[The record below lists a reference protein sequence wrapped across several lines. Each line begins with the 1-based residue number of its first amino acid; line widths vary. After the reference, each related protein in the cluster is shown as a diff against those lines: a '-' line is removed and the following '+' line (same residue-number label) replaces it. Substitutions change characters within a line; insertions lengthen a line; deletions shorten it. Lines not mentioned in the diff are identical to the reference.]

1 MIGQVCARIV
11 EFFLRKRFVF
21 WAVFLLVTAILVFGV
36 SKLRI
41 NQDLYAIFPQGK
53 EFKKFNSIVQKN
65 KLNKQVVFS
74 IRSQEDEE
82 QTLEKLEELQAD
94 LQKRFSKELSGIE
107 IVKTVDEGALIAF
120 LQKSSLRSLE
130 PEDFQRIE
138 GKLQPDSIKKSL
150 KRTSDM
156 LSGPNAFFISRLAA
170 NDPLGLFYGR
180 LKELNPSADSGNY
193 VVKDGVVYS
202 RDEQYAFFFGTIEL
216 NQKDTKKLE
225 AFAKRLENFKQ
236 EKAKQKDLGFDYFG
250 TFQVAVENAKQVKF
264 DAFLTS
270 MFSISAILLLLILYY
285 RSILAPLYFLL
296 PGFFGIL
303 SGAGLVGYLHPDI
316 SAISLATSSV
326 LLGIVLDYSF
336 HFFTHLKHLGS
347 VVKTVKE
354 ISSPMMLGSFTTIV
368 ALSALLFTN
377 SVVLQNFGLI
387 ALTTLSGSVLFTL
400 LFLPVLVQFFK
411 IKVSEK
417 EVNYKFSFKLKKSFV
432 RISFLLIALV
442 SMVFLYKSSEM
453 EFDSDMNN
461 LSFHTE
467 ELKQKEKFYT
477 GINPNTDKKLFVFS
491 SANSMEKARTAND
504 AVYNEFVST
513 RAQFGISELVS
524 LSPYLPSNTTLKK
537 SDENWTGFWKKH
549 PQVKQ
554 QIVEFAPE
562 YGLNGEGFQPFFK
575 LIEKPEF
582 DKEEGQRLVTDIGL
596 NKFVSEDAGHYSY
609 VTSITVKKNKQEAVK
624 EKLAEI
630 DGVFVLDI
638 SEMAKS
644 MLSVVKQDFD
654 YLFLFSSMLVFFSIL
669 VVYGRIELTLF
680 AFFPMV
686 LAWVWILGLA
696 SMLDIPFNF
705 INIIVATFIFGLGDD
720 FSIFTTDGLIQ
731 QAKTGVNSIKS
742 TQSGIILSGIA
753 TIIGTGALIFAKHP
767 AIHSI
772 AAISVIGIGSVML
785 ITLYVQPSVYRFF
798 VLNRK
803 EKGLG
808 PITFFYFIYSMLLFL
823 YFFTGS
829 LILNILLL
837 FILIPTPM
845 KRIHKQAILNYAISK
860 LVKSTL
866 YAGFHIKKKIVDKEK
881 LDYKNPSII
890 IANHTSFLDIL
901 AVLMLHPKTVIM
913 VKKWVYNSPIFA
925 PFIRYGGYLF
935 AEEGAEG
942 NLDEIKKRVGEGYS
956 LVIFPE
962 GTRSK
967 DGEIKRF
974 HKGAF
979 YISKELN
986 LPVQP
991 LLILG
996 NHEVNPKNDLI
1007 INQGHIIIK
1016 PLDRLYPSE
1025 EESYSEFS
1033 KRAVRIM
1040 RKEMQELRKE
1050 YATTAFY
1057 TRKIMENYLLKGPVL
1072 EWYVRVKW
1080 GMERKNFDFYNRL
1093 IDNRKRI
1100 VDVGCGYGYLSVFL
1114 NYFDPTREIVGMDYD
1129 EDKVI
1134 VADNCIKKS
1143 ANLRFEAADIREW
1156 DLPESD
1162 VYFFNDVIHYLRPEE
1177 QIHLLHR
1184 VNEKI
1189 SENGIIVIRDGIVE
1203 LQDRLKNTKLTEVLS
1218 TKWFKFNKTTNDLS
1232 FLSAKAIERFA
1243 AENGFGFELIE
1254 HSSKT
1259 SNVLMILKRK

>member
-1 MIGQVCARIV
+1 MIGQFCARMV
-11 EFFLRKRFVF
+11 EFFLRKRFIF
-21 WAVFLLVTAILVFGV
+21 WSVFLLVVATLVVGL
-36 SKLRI
+36 SKLRV

-74 IRSQEDEE
+74 VKSQEDEME
-82 QTLEKLEELQAD
+82 TLEKLEELQAE
-94 LQKRFSKELSGIE
+94 LQKRFKGELSDLE
-107 IVKTVDEGALIAF
+107 IVKSVDEGALIGF
-120 LQKSSLRSLE
+120 LQKSAVRNLTE
-130 PEDFQRIE
+130 ADFRNMDS
-138 GKLQPDSIKKSL
+138 KLAPDSIRKAL
-150 KRTSDM
+150 KRTSGM
-156 LSGPNAFFISRLAA
+156 LKGPNAFFVSRLAA
-170 NDPLGLFYGR
+170 NDPLGLFYGN
-180 LKELNPSADSGNY
+180 LKALNPSADSGNY

-225 AFAKRLENFKQ
+225 SFANRLEDFKQ
-236 EKAKQKDLGFDYFG
+236 EKAQEQKLGFDYFG

-270 MFSISAILLLLILYY
+270 MLSISAILLLLILYY
-285 RSILAPLYFLL
+285 RSVLAPLYFLL

-316 SAISLATSSV
+316 SAISFATSSV

-336 HFFTHLKHLGS
+336 HFFTHLKHVGS
-347 VVKTVKE
+347 VVKTVKD

-387 ALTTLSGSVLFTL
+387 ALCTLSGSVLFTL
-400 LFLPVLVQFFK
+400 LFLPVIVQSLRIN
-411 IKVSEK
+411 IKEK
-417 EVNYKFSFKLKKSFV
+417 NTYKFSFKLRKSFV
-432 RISFLLIALV
+432 RVSFLLIALV
-442 SMVFLYKSSEM
+442 SMVFLYKSSNVG
-453 EFDSDMNN
+453 FDSDMNN

-467 ELKQKEKFYT
+467 ELKRKEKFYT

-491 SANSMEKARTAND
+491 SAGTMEKARISND
-504 AVYNEFVST
+504 AVYNTFVSSKES
-513 RAQFGISELVS
+513 FGISEFVS
-524 LSPYLPSNTTLKK
+524 LSPYLPSNTTLKQ
-537 SDENWTGFWKKH
+537 SDENWISFWKKH
-549 PQVKQ
+549 PGVKQ
-554 QIVEFAPE
+554 QIIDFSPE
-562 YGLNGEGFQPFFK
+562 YGLNGEGFKPFFS
-575 LIEKPEF
+575 LMEKPVF
-582 DKEEGQRLVTDIGL
+582 DREEGVSLVEQIGL

-624 EKLAEI
+624 EKLAAI
-630 DGVFVLDI
+630 DHVFVLDI

-669 VVYGRIELTLF
+669 VIYGRIELTLF

-686 LAWVWILGLA
+686 LAWIWILGLA
-696 SMLDIPFNF
+696 SIFDIPFNF

-720 FSIFTTDGLIQ
+720 YSIFTTDGLIQ
-731 QAKTGVNSIKS
+731 QARTGVNSIKS
-742 TQSGIILSGIA
+742 TQSGIVLSGIA
-753 TIIGTGALIFAKHP
+753 TIIGTGVLIFARHP

-772 AAISVIGIGSVML
+772 AAISVIGIGSIML
-785 ITLYVQPSVYRFF
+785 ITLYVQPRVYRFF
-798 VLNRK
+798 VFNRT

-808 PITFFYFIYSMLLFL
+808 PITFFYFIYSLLLFF
-823 YFFTGS
+823 YFFVGS
-829 LILNILLL
+829 LIVNIFLL

-845 KRIHKQAILNYAISK
+845 KRIHKQQVLNYLISK
-860 LVKSTL
+860 LAKSTL
-866 YAGFHIKKKIVDKEK
+866 YAGVHVKKKIVDREK
-881 LDYKNPSII
+881 LDYKNPSVI

-901 AVLMLHPKTVIM
+901 VVLMLHPKTVIM

-942 NLDEIKKRVGEGYS
+942 NLDEIRKRVSEGYS

-962 GTRSK
+962 GTRSR

-979 YISKELN
+979 YIAKELN

-1007 INQGHIIIK
+1007 INQGQILVK
-1016 PLDRLYPSE
+1016 PLDRLYASE
-1025 EESYSEFS
+1025 EESYSAFS

-1040 RKEMQELRKE
+1040 REEMHAFRKE
-1050 YATTAFY
+1050 YAGTAFY
-1057 TRKIMENYLLKGPVL
+1057 SRKVLENYLLKGPVL

-1080 GMERKNFDFYNRL
+1080 RMERKNFDSYNHL
-1093 IDNRKRI
+1093 IGDRKRI

-1114 NYFDPTREIVGMDYD
+1114 HYFDSTREIVGMDYD
-1129 EDKVI
+1129 EDKVA
-1134 VADNCIKKS
+1134 VGANCIRKS
-1143 ANLRFEAADIREW
+1143 DKLRFEHADIREW

-1177 QIHLLHR
+1177 QLNLLHR
-1184 VNEKI
+1184 TNEKLGKD
-1189 SENGIIVIRDGIVE
+1189 GIIVIRDGITE
-1203 LQDRLKNTKLTEVLS
+1203 LQDRLKNTKLTEELS

-1232 FLSAKAIERFA
+1232 FLSATEIERFA
-1243 AENGFGFELIE
+1243 QEHGFNFELIE

-1259 SNVLMILKRK
+1259 SNVLMILKRI